1 MDSFEWIESSGQQVC
16 TPVRMK
22 RKIRS
27 KRYEFV
33 GWGSRPLIEFLE
45 SVGKD
50 IKEKISRHDVTSII
64 NEYVNINNLLHPS
77 KKKRILCDDRLHSIF
92 GRKTIGRIKI
102 HDMLEP
108 HFAENQHESDDDF
121 SYSSDETENLF
132 SVLKRDN
139 GITPGRKL
147 SQKTRVHVNP
157 NSSFAAVV
165 PGNINLVYLRKS
177 LVEDLLKDHE
187 TFESKLIG
195 SFVRIKSDPHDYL
208 QKNTHQLVQ
217 VIVSIVV
224 LMTQSHFSSLNRA
237 WNSIYHWRSSIN
249 ETTVSLLALE
259 AILEVYCL
267 SFFFFFFQ
275 GLKKISISGDLGPGF
290 LLHVSNVMK
299 DVSISMLSD
308 ENFSEE
314 ECKDLDLRIKNGL
327 VKRLTIWLSR
337 EISLLQNL
345 IDQANEKGWRKE
357 LDQYLEKKQL
367 LQSAAEQSRILR
379 EIPQVI
385 ADETEFGG
393 IHASADQADNVTKE
407 GDETKLLDIR
417 EASDDRK
424 QGETVFSS
432 NSNVDTYGA
441 ENPTTALMFNL
452 NENTESRQIFLDEQ
466 AAQPV
471 ECTYNYF
478 IESEPIN
485 AVDKGCQA
493 NEQIKESTV
502 IDLSDD
508 DEPPRAEEHDW
519 NNKLKSLI
527 WYYLD
532 PQGDVQGPFCLASL
546 KNWKDANYFP
556 SDFKVWRTGQTQDQA
571 VLLNDILSPFF
582 S

>member
-217 VIVSIVV
+217 VI
-224 LMTQSHFSSLNRA
+224 
-237 WNSIYHWRSSIN
+237 
-249 ETTVSLLALE
+249 
-259 AILEVYCL
+259 
-267 SFFFFFFQ
+267 

-308 ENFSEE
+308 ENFSEAE
-314 ECKDLDLRIKNGL
+314 VQRKVEVLHVDITKH
-327 VKRLTIWLSR
+327 WLSR

>member
-108 HFAENQHESDDDF
+108 HFAENQDESDDDF

-147 SQKTRVHVNP
+147 SLKTRVLVNP

-165 PGNINLVYLRKS
+165 PGNINLLYLRKS

-217 VIVSIVV
+217 VIGV
-224 LMTQSHFSSLNRA
+224 
-237 WNSIYHWRSSIN
+237 
-249 ETTVSLLALE
+249 
-259 AILEVYCL
+259 
-267 SFFFFFFQ
+267 
-275 GLKKISISGDLGPGF
+275 KKISISGDLGPGF

-327 VKRLTIWLSR
+327 VKRLTIAEVQRKVEVLHVDITKHWLSR

-357 LDQYLEKKQL
+357 YPFKKQL

-393 IHASADQADNVTKE
+393 IYASADQADNVTKE
-407 GDETKLLDIR
+407 GDDRKLLVTR
-417 EASDDRK
+417 EVSDDRK

-432 NSNVDTYGA
+432 NSTVDTYGA

-452 NENTESRQIFLDEQ
+452 NENAESRQVFLDERSP
-466 AAQPV
+466 QPV
-471 ECTYNYF
+471 ECTCDNVK
-478 IESEPIN
+478 ETEPIN
-485 AVDKGCQA
+485 AVDKGRQE

-508 DEPPRAEEHDW
+508 DEPPRTEEHDW
-519 NNKLKSLI
+519 NNRLKSLI
-527 WYYLD
+527 WHYLD

-556 SDFKVWRTGQTQDQA
+556 SDFKVWKTGQTQDQA

>member
-217 VIVSIVV
+217 VI
-224 LMTQSHFSSLNRA
+224 
-237 WNSIYHWRSSIN
+237 
-249 ETTVSLLALE
+249 
-259 AILEVYCL
+259 
-267 SFFFFFFQ
+267 

-327 VKRLTIWLSR
+327 VKRLTIAEVQRKVEVLHVDITKHWLSR